1 MSASN
6 RAKGVT
12 AAGVAGIILSVI
24 AYKGCVVD
32 VACLGC
38 INVTP
43 EYAEGIGV
51 VKDKKPHKE
60 GTLPPLGTGND
71 GESIKKTQEGG
82 FIDCSQ
88 IVITPPAHPP
98 KMNIRTK
105 EEVNDPNLMVKLMA
119 LHIASQRRYMAEY
132 EREVTDKVREFN
144 SYCN

>member
-1 MSASN
+1 MAASN

-32 VACLGC
+32 VSCLGC

-43 EYAEGIGV
+43 EYADGLGI
-51 VKDKKPHKE
+51 VKDKKTHKE
-60 GTLPPLGTGND
+60 GTLPPLGTVND
-71 GESIKKTQEGG
+71 DETIKKTQEGG
-82 FIDCSQ
+82 FVDCSQ
-88 IVITPPAHPP
+88 IVITAPEHLP